1 MTDPSGERDR
11 RKAALASLAGIGGER
26 FSCLSDEELCEI
38 RMREHASSGIYPSK
52 DIEAA
57 ADSMSASGG
66 KAAALGALVVDVEPG
81 SPADDA
87 GFEPGCRVTHV
98 DGHPVRDVIDWR
110 WLSADDVACIGYV
123 DLDGDAGEV
132 ELVRDEGEDW
142 GFAFEGVVFDGVK
155 QCRNAC
161 LFCFMRQLPEGM
173 RPSLTLRDDDFRLSF
188 LSGTFVTLTN
198 LASEDEARI
207 LEQRISPLRVSL
219 HAADARVRRRLMG
232 RHAAH
237 GLAALDR
244 LLAAGIQVHAQIVLV
259 PGENDGAVL
268 EDTLAWAYARPGILN
283 VGIVPL
289 GFTKHQDAFA
299 RSFNDPADARAVL
312 DAVAPFQD
320 RALAERGTPWA
331 FAADEF
337 YRNAFG
343 ADLLE
348 NLPPAERY
356 GDFGMFEDGIGIVR
370 SYVDDWRAAHA
381 SGAAA
386 ACAEALRAAGVRARF
401 VVGEA
406 MQPFLDQ
413 LVEAS
418 PLAGAFAPLTVANAF
433 FGGNVDVTGLLCG
446 CDMTAAINRCVRAE
460 GAGGRH
466 AQTVL
471 GSHETPTGRFDSCGT
486 ARGTL
491 PPPPRSKVAATVGPP
506 AGGRRDLFVIPR
518 VVFNDDGLTLDD
530 MSLKDME
537 KEAGVPLAVV
547 SCNPSEFLPEIEA
560 LARHLAA
567 RA

>member
-1 MTDPSGERDR
+1 
-11 RKAALASLAGIGGER
+11 
-26 FSCLSDEELCEI
+26 
-38 RMREHASSGIYPSK
+38 
-52 DIEAA
+52 
-57 ADSMSASGG
+57 
-66 KAAALGALVVDVEPG
+66 
-81 SPADDA
+81 
-87 GFEPGCRVTHV
+87 
-98 DGHPVRDVIDWR
+98 
-110 WLSADDVACIGYV
+110 
-123 DLDGDAGEV
+123 
-132 ELVRDEGEDW
+132 
-142 GFAFEGVVFDGVK
+142 
-155 QCRNAC
+155 
-161 LFCFMRQLPEGM
+161 
-173 RPSLTLRDDDFRLSF
+173 
-188 LSGTFVTLTN
+188 
-198 LASEDEARI
+198 
-207 LEQRISPLRVSL
+207 
-219 HAADARVRRRLMG
+219 
-232 RHAAH
+232 
-237 GLAALDR
+237 
-244 LLAAGIQVHAQIVLV
+244 
-259 PGENDGAVL
+259 
-268 EDTLAWAYARPGILN
+268 
-283 VGIVPL
+283 
-289 GFTKHQDAFA
+289 
-299 RSFNDPADARAVL
+299 
-312 DAVAPFQD
+312 
-320 RALAERGTPWA
+320 
-331 FAADEF
+331 
-337 YRNAFG
+337 
-343 ADLLE
+343 
-348 NLPPAERY
+348 
-356 GDFGMFEDGIGIVR
+356 MFEDGIGIVR

-446 CDMTAAINRCVRAE
+446 CDMTAAIDRCVRAE